1 MRTPA
6 RFAEATAAYAPS
18 FRLTIRALPSSPVN
32 RSMVVVRANV
42 SHDAKTESVE
52 VRVTLFLFIVRA
64 ISSSSSMPC
73 SIESTPA
80 RAATRAPS
88 R

>member
-6 RFAEATAAYAPS
+6 RLAAATDAYAPS
-18 FRLTIRALPSSPVN
+18 LRFAMRWALSGVVK
-32 RSMVVVRANV
+32 RSIAVVRAKV